1 MCTDAFQVKAVGF
14 ARTIDSDLLDMSE
27 AQTHRRCASN
37 RGRLIIKSVNE
48 QSAGF
53 SDVYEHQSCQ
63 KNEPYHWW
71 LSA

>member
-1 MCTDAFQVKAVGF
+1 MHSNSK
-14 ARTIDSDLLDMSE
+14 RLDSLEQDGDLLDMSE
-27 AQTHRRCASN
+27 AQAHLRHASN

-53 SDVYEHQSCQ
+53 SDVHEHQPCQ
-63 KNEPYHWW
+63 KTEPCHWW

>member
-1 MCTDAFQVKAVGF
+1 MCPDAFQVKAIGF
-14 ARTIDSDLLDMSE
+14 TRTTDSDLLDMPE
-27 AQTHRRCASN
+27 AQTHRRRASN

-53 SDVYEHQSCQ
+53 SDVHERQSCQ
-63 KNEPYHWW
+63 KTEPYHWW